1 MRNGIR
7 EFQPRQPL
15 DRQLGAT
22 TLNQIL
28 RELES
33 LRITRV
39 VNGTFRKL
47 PGGTEITVAP
57 QRGGTSTPA
66 TRQPWDLIA
75 RVDPDANPEDENPP
89 YLVRVQPGTLSEFLP
104 TNWDEEFSVDAN
116 EQRYAVAEVSTD
128 GKAITSVEI
137 KLQSEPPSI
146 QEPTL
151 FALPSPIQIL
161 FGIFANGTTFRTIG
175 NGNIVLEPKIWF
187 REARTGVQPG
197 ESLFN
202 LYYVLAP

>member
-1 MRNGIR
+1 MRSGIK

-15 DRQLGAT
+15 DRQLGAG

-75 RVDPDANPEDENPP
+75 RQDPDNENQ
-89 YLVRVQPGTLSEFLP
+89 YLVRVQPGTLNGILP
-104 TNWDEEFSVDAN
+104 TNWDEEFNAAATGLH
-116 EQRYAVAEVSTD
+116 YAKAVITTD
-128 GKAITSVEI
+128 GEAITDLTIAIDTS
-137 KLQSEPPSI
+137 PPDP
-146 QEPTL
+146 QEPIR
-151 FALPSPIQIL
+151 FQIPLKVEFL
-161 FGIFANGTTFRTIG
+161 FGLFTEGAAYRVIANGDIRLPTTIYRIASA
-175 NGNIVLEPKIWF
+175 NP
-187 REARTGVQPG
+187 AAAPG
-197 ESLFN
+197 ESPYDYFYTLG
-202 LYYVLAP
+202 P

>member
-1 MRNGIR
+1 MRSGIR

-47 PGGTEITVAP
+47 PGGTEIVVAP
-57 QRGGTSTPA
+57 QGGGTSTPT

-75 RVDPDANPEDENPP
+75 RQDPDDENQ
-89 YLVRVQPGTLSEFLP
+89 YLIRVRPGTLNGFLP
-104 TNWDEEFSVDAN
+104 ANWDEEFTAADTGLY
-116 EQRYAVAEVSTD
+116 YAKAVIATD
-128 GKAITSVEI
+128 GEAITGVTIQIDTSAPANQPAVEFGI
-137 KLQSEPPSI
+137 AGNIEYLFG
-146 QEPTL
+146 L
-151 FALPSPIQIL
+151 FAEGSVY
-161 FGIFANGTTFRTIG
+161 RTIEQG
-175 NGNIVLEPKIWF
+175 SISLLPRQYLVVGADP
-187 REARTGVQPG
+187 APAPG
-197 ESLFN
+197 ELPYDI
-202 LYYVLAP
+202 YYLLAP